1 MRSLSKIV
9 KAHAVVLDE
18 EKYKLSPLILK
29 AQKEEDEDT
38 DTDIEVDENPL
49 LAHADHIDSKKE
61 EETALEAH
69 EQFNLE
75 EVLDDAKRQ
84 ADAIINSAQE
94 EHDRVVKDAYDNAM
108 EIMENAKNEG
118 FSTGYKEG
126 YDQGYQEGYGASE
139 VLIDEANE
147 IKHNATLHYEQIIQS
162 SEGQVMDLV
171 MEITGKVLDKEMD
184 DDDEII
190 FNLVRKGLGRLTQ
203 TESLRIRVSESD
215 YINLVSMKKRIL
227 PLLDKVGDIQIV
239 QDDNMTKGDCIMET
253 DSGNID
259 SGIQTQLDYIKTAFE
274 ALLQSE

>member
-29 AQKEEDEDT
+29 APKEEDEEM
-38 DTDIEVDENPL
+38 EVDENPL
-49 LAHADHIDSKKE
+49 LAHADHIVSEDE

-69 EQFNLE
+69 EQFNLD

-84 ADAIINSAQE
+84 ADEIINSAQE

-108 EIMENAKNEG
+108 EIMENAKSEG

-147 IKHNATLHYEQIIQS
+147 LKHNATLHYEQIIQN
-162 SEGQVMDLV
+162 SEGQLMDLV
-171 MEITGKVLDKEMD
+171 MEITQKVLEKEMD

-190 FNLVRKGLGRLTQ
+190 FNLVKKGLGRLTQ
-203 TESLRIRVSESD
+203 TELLKIRVSEAD

-239 QDDNMTKGDCIMET
+239 QDDNMSKGDCIMET

-259 SGIQTQLDYIKTAFE
+259 SGVQTQLDYIKTAFE

>member
-9 KAHAVVLDE
+9 KAQAVVLDE

-29 AQKEEDEDT
+29 VPKAKDEES
-38 DTDIEVDENPL
+38 EVDENPL
-49 LAHADHIDSKKE
+49 LAHADHIVSEDE
-61 EETALEAH
+61 EETALEPH

-84 ADAIINSAQE
+84 ADEIINSAQD

-108 EIMENAKNEG
+108 EIMENSKSEG
-118 FSTGYKEG
+118 FSKGYKEG
-126 YDQGYQEGYGASE
+126 YDQGYQKGYGASE

-147 IKHNATLHYEQIIQS
+147 LKHNATLHYEQIIQN
-162 SEGQVMDLV
+162 SEGQLMDLV
-171 MEITGKVLDKEMD
+171 MEITQKVLEKEID

-190 FNLVRKGLGRLTQ
+190 FNLVKKGLSRLTQ
-203 TESLRIRVSESD
+203 TEILKIRVSDAD

-227 PLLDKVGDIQIV
+227 PLLDKVGDVQIV
-239 QDDNMTKGDCIMET
+239 QDDNMNKGDCIMET

>member
-9 KAHAVVLDE
+9 KAQAVVLDE

-29 AQKEEDEDT
+29 VPKAKDEES
-38 DTDIEVDENPL
+38 EVDENPL
-49 LAHADHIDSKKE
+49 LAHADHIVSEDE
-61 EETALEAH
+61 EETALEPH

-84 ADAIINSAQE
+84 ADEIINSAQD

-108 EIMENAKNEG
+108 EIMENSKSEG
-118 FSTGYKEG
+118 FSKGYKEG

-147 IKHNATLHYEQIIQS
+147 LKHNATLHYEQIIQN
-162 SEGQVMDLV
+162 SEGQLMDLV
-171 MEITGKVLDKEMD
+171 MAITQKVLEKEID

-190 FNLVRKGLGRLTQ
+190 FNLVKKGLSRLTQ
-203 TESLRIRVSESD
+203 TEILKIRVSDAD

-227 PLLDKVGDIQIV
+227 PLLDKVGDVQIV
-239 QDDNMTKGDCIMET
+239 QDDNMNKGDCIMET